1 MVKHNA
7 RFANG
12 KDRGHSRKDR
22 QARLNRSASVHP
34 QIACAQLPDC
44 AAIASEKMWN

>member
-7 RFANG
+7 RFAIG
-12 KDRGHSRKDR
+12 KDRGHARKDR
-22 QARLNRSASVHP
+22 QAHLNGSASVHP
-34 QIACAQLPDC
+34 QIACAKLRDG

>member
-12 KDRGHSRKDR
+12 KDRGYARKDR
-22 QARLNRSASVHP
+22 QAHLNGSASVHP
-34 QIACAQLPDC
+34 QIACAQLPDG
-44 AAIASEKMWN
+44 AAIASE